1 MKLSV
6 RGRGPT
12 TREVFTPLTATE
24 RALSRINVSNRQ
36 GGRGP
41 DRARLRDE
49 LGFPAPP
56 RPRYNPPTERVG
68 ELRHLMRLRDIF
80 LMATGRPPPS

>member
-6 RGRGPT
+6 RGRG
-12 TREVFTPLTATE
+12 REVFTPLTATE
-24 RALSRINVSNRQ
+24 RVLARINVSNRQ

-41 DRARLRDE
+41 DRAPTRLPSG
-49 LGFPAPP
+49 LASF
-56 RPRYNPPTERVG
+56 
-68 ELRHLMRLRDIF
+68 RHLMRQRDIF